1 MSSSSYGSIASNF
14 TLTALRVVAGFI
26 FLTSG
31 TMKVFGWPAPMPD
44 GAEFVL
50 MSQIGIGGVL
60 EVVGGALLMLGLFT
74 RITAFVMSG
83 MMAVA
88 YFQFHAGQNVLF
100 PVMNNGTAAVLFCF
114 IWLFFAGS
122 GGGPWSLDARRSK
135 R

>member
-1 MSSSSYGSIASNF
+1 MSNSSYGSFASNL

-26 FLTSG
+26 FLISG
-31 TMKVFGWPAPMPD
+31 TMTVFGWPEPPAGVP
-44 GAEFVL
+44 EFDL
-50 MSQIGIGGVL
+50 MSQMGIGKVL

-88 YFQFHAGQNVLF
+88 YFQFHAGSDWLW
-100 PVMNNGTAAVLFCF
+100 PAKNGGAAAVLFCF
-114 IWLFFAGS
+114 VWLVFAAG

-135 R
+135 K

>member
-1 MSSSSYGSIASNF
+1 MSNSSYGSFASNL

-26 FLTSG
+26 FLISG
-31 TMKVFGWPAPMPD
+31 TMTIFAWPEPPP
-44 GAEFVL
+44 GGSEFVL
-50 MSQIGIGGVL
+50 MSQMGIGKVL

-74 RITAFVMSG
+74 RITAFLMSG

-88 YFQFHAGQNVLF
+88 YFQFHASGSFWPNV
-100 PVMNNGTAAVLFCF
+100 NGGVAAVLFCF